1 MEYPYRWLATALSLF
16 CALLALPSTA
26 AAKASTWK
34 DVQGATFKGEP
45 TEILGP
51 FVIFRTNGD
60 NGRRVLLRAFTPEDC
75 RRIQAE
81 IAALPPRADRFAAAR
96 GQATRE
102 LVGYVFRVERG
113 EFVSADLADRPE
125 PELMLALSGSHNSAE
140 GWYLSA
146 NFNQF
151 YWRIQRVYPGLMEGV
166 FLGAR
171 HDIDQ
176 HRNIAISSGMPWLV
190 ADLRR
195 QPSMGSFRR
204 YIAAKE
210 GANAVLLTRH
220 GVPLVAGAAGDVGEM
235 RVVVDQMSD
244 LLWQIDPDN
253 PAGWP
258 DRLHY
263 LKATRPAEFA
273 SSRAEPLLVGNPLR
287 ADGLRR
293 HGVKRVVARLAVAAD
308 GKVTP
313 TLLADAG
320 DYPAKLAGALQAA
333 LAQAVVAPAIEQGRP
348 VAGTLDYRLEV
359 PPAEASHE
367 AERAWLGSTAYP
379 VLPINDWL
387 VLRPI
392 KVSEQDF
399 EMTIIGE
406 KSDGTVILNA
416 FEVNSGKISRA
427 AQMTA
432 FNSDFFAETGVDSVR
447 PREGDRQRID
457 AETELTWEK
466 IRSKDGFVDMQT
478 ALPKDYTVGYAWAE
492 FESPREAEALLGLGS
507 DDGVKIWFNGELV
520 HDKWIRRPSRLD
532 DDVVPL
538 RLKAGKNRILIKIQ
552 NATIDW
558 SFVYRLRLKP

>member
-1 MEYPYRWLATALSLF
+1 MDYPGRWFATALSLLYV
-16 CALLALPSTA
+16 LLVLPSPATA
-26 AAKASTWK
+26 KMSTWK

-51 FVIFRTNGD
+51 FVVFRTSSD

-81 IAALPPRADRFAAAR
+81 IAALPPRAERFAAAR

-102 LVGYVFRVERG
+102 LVGYVFRVDRG
-113 EFVSADLADRPE
+113 ELVPADLGDRPE

-140 GWYLSA
+140 GWFLAA

-190 ADLRR
+190 ADFRR

-210 GANAVLLTRH
+210 GASAVLLTRH

-253 PAGWP
+253 PAGWA

-263 LKATRPAEFA
+263 LKATRPVEFA
-273 SSRAEPLLVGNPLR
+273 SGRAAPLLVGNPLR

-293 HGVKRVVARLAVAAD
+293 HGVKRVVAQLAVAAD

-313 TLLADAG
+313 TLMSDAG
-320 DYPAKLAGALQAA
+320 DYPAGLAGALQAA
-333 LAQAVVAPAIEQGRP
+333 LGQAVVAPAIDQGRP

-399 EMTIIGE
+399 EMKIIGE

-492 FESPREAEALLGLGS
+492 FESPREVEALLGLGS